1 MFSCRLRI
9 LRAGD
14 AEEVRQ
20 HAPWVG
26 ALCVAEAD
34 GVGHRVRHAQHLQT
48 AVRLRGQQQPR
59 QILRAEARTH
69 AARAQL
75 ERRDGRRERLLRDVQ
90 RIGRARVA
98 ALACEREKVIKG
110 RKVYAATSEI
120 YSFYLWNISKTT
132 VLQWKNLG
140 L

>member
-1 MFSCRLRI
+1 MFSCRLWI

-26 ALCVAEAD
+26 VLCVAEAD

-69 AARAQL
+69 AAR
-75 ERRDGRRERLLRDVQ
+75 
-90 RIGRARVA
+90 
-98 ALACEREKVIKG
+98 EREKVIEG
-110 RKVYAATSEI
+110 RKVYAATSGI
-120 YSFYLWNISKTT
+120 YSFYLWNISKIT
-132 VLQWKNLG
+132 VLQ
-140 L
+140 